1 MPVQIEI
8 HDEVVTACLVGDI
21 DHHTA
26 KQMREEI
33 DAAVQRSQPKV
44 LELNF
49 KDVTFM
55 DSSGIGL
62 VMGRYRLMQTMEGEV
77 RVTQAPS
84 HIVKVMKLAGMDK
97 LATFE
102 KNK

>member
-1 MPVQIEI
+1 MPVKIEI
-8 HDEVVTACLVGDI
+8 HDEVVTACLLGDI

-26 KQMREEI
+26 KEMREEI
-33 DAAVQRSQPKV
+33 DAAVQRSQPNV

-49 KDVTFM
+49 KGVTFM

-77 RVTQAPS
+77 RITEAPS

-97 LATFE
+97 LAAFE
-102 KNK
+102 K